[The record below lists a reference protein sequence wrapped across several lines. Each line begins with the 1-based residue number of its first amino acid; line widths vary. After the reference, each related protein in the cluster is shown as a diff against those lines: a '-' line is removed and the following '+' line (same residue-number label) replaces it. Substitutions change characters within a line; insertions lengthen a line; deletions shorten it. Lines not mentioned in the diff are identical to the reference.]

1 MLSHGF
7 KCWKNAESKSTKA
20 ARTKNGRIML
30 ISKYAVWDSKK
41 LNFLIEQEAKG
52 LLSSVALKTPLIRIP
67 LLGPLLF

>member
-7 KCWKNAESKSTKA
+7 KCRKNAESKNTKA

-30 ISKYAVWDSKK
+30 ISKYAVCDSKK
-41 LNFLIEQEAKG
+41 LKFLIEQETKG